1 MVNNLLFNQMAHET
15 PPPPGLEKNMLGEI
29 QQRFNYC
36 STTLIQNDSNTYIKK
51 SRESAPPNMD
61 NALVDVQKHVTI
73 ENILKNGNPSMN
85 SKLDE
90 NPFHFDS
97 KKDLNHRRVNLYQN
111 ALVEVHRRRT
121 DLYQKQIEQQRI
133 LLLKVQVRV
142 IYYFLKVVFSLQ
154 QIRKGRRSFWS

>member
-1 MVNNLLFNQMAHET
+1 MVNNFLFNQMAHET

-29 QQRFNYC
+29 QQRFNHC
-36 STTLIQNDSNTYIKK
+36 STTLIQNDSNTCTKK
-51 SRESAPPNMD
+51 SRESAPPKMD
-61 NALVDVQKHVTI
+61 NALVDVQKHLTI
-73 ENILKNGNPSMN
+73 ENDQSMN

-90 NPFHFDS
+90 NPFHFDF
-97 KKDLNHRRVNLYQN
+97 KKDLNQRRVNLYQN

-142 IYYFLKVVFSLQ
+142 IYPDNNNKSGFLVYN
-154 QIRKGRRSFWS
+154 R